1 MSISPITRVPARIG
15 TTISDFVDV
24 KHARYLASLLTSATT
39 SVLPDAAA
47 APHTPFPIVMREPVV
62 KILHDAGGGFS
73 GRTGDH
79 IADIRE
85 GVAEIHRC
93 SSRPKQ

>member
-1 MSISPITRVPARIG
+1 MTLVPARIG

-47 APHTPFPIVMREPVV
+47 APHTPFPIGIRVCSVA
-62 KILHDAGGGFS
+62 AGPFQGPRTRS
-73 GRTGDH
+73 GPST
-79 IADIRE
+79 
-85 GVAEIHRC
+85 
-93 SSRPKQ
+93 Q